1 MSGSLRP
8 CCLALDLS
16 TELKHS
22 NLLLRRQESVPIHGI
37 RFPAAVRETKPGM
50 NPIRLCRMRRP
61 FRSSIA
67 PKRNGTALISC
78 FCSFPL
84 GRVTPSLKAF
94 KSAAYSSVQT
104 RVFAATNP
112 GNDTKPVSKKKD
124 PLRLS
129 RLGCGGLDQLDP
141 LFLDHLGRSVL
152 RNSILHGNFALFRL
166 LLPSSRLVR
175 KYAFCRR

>member
-8 CCLALDLS
+8 CCLVLDLS

-112 GNDTKPVSKKKD
+112 GNDTNPVSKKRPPS
-124 PLRLS
+124 PLPPWLW
-129 RLGCGGLDQLDP
+129 
-141 LFLDHLGRSVL
+141 RSG
-152 RNSILHGNFALFRL
+152 SA
-166 LLPSSRLVR
+166 
-175 KYAFCRR
+175 